1 MVVVVHSFVDVFN
14 LPSKQSK
21 GIRTRGMEI
30 PVGEF
35 LLQINVLVASYLFG
49 NYTFKLLG
57 RVFKNAYFLTMW
69 ELQLQYIIHILRI

>member
-1 MVVVVHSFVDVFN
+1 MVVHSFMSVFN

-21 GIRTRGMEI
+21 GIRARDVEI

-35 LLQINVLVASYLFG
+35 LQINVLVASYLFV

-57 RVFKNAYFLTMW
+57 RV
-69 ELQLQYIIHILRI
+69 